1 MLDLIGFIIGLVV
14 IFIVYKLFL
23 GDRIMQENRVL
34 NKQEHLYDLLID
46 KLEYELSEIEFDNK
60 K

>member
-1 MLDLIGFIIGLVV
+1 MQDLIGFIIALV
-14 IFIVYKLFL
+14 IMFLIYKFL
-23 GDRIMQENRVL
+23 LKDRLKREDRII

-46 KLEYELSEIEFDNK
+46 KLEYELSEIEIDNK